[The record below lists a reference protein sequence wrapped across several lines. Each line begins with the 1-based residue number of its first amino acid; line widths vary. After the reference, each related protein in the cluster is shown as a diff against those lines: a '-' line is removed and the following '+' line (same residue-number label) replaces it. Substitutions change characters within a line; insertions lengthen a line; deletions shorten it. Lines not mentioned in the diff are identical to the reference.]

1 MTKKTMIWIMGMLFV
16 VCIAATAGFAYM
28 LPHWSRPEQG
38 FLISVWQNAL
48 ICLMILPV
56 FLGAGFALVS
66 GRSAWSHIGLCASI
80 ALALV
85 AGLISLAA
93 TGSFFALSAN
103 MLCSAGFWL
112 ILMAVYAGGLLLF
125 RQSSKR

>member
-1 MTKKTMIWIMGMLFV
+1 MTKKTMIWTMGVLSV
-16 VCIAATAGFAYM
+16 VCIVATAGFAYM

-66 GRSAWSHIGLCASI
+66 GRSVWSHIGLGTTI

-85 AGLISLAA
+85 SGLISLAA
-93 TGSFFALSAN
+93 TGSFFALSIN
-103 MLCSAGFWL
+103 MLCSTGFWL
-112 ILMAVYAGGLLLF
+112 IILAIYAGSLLLF